1 MTLEKVYLG
10 DGVYAWY
17 DGYHIVL
24 STDPSITI
32 YLDSHVW
39 AQLKQAAIA
48 HGWNEDAPFE
58 AGE

>member
-1 MTLEKVYLG
+1 V
-10 DGVYAWY
+10 WY

-32 YLDSHVW
+32 YLDSSVW